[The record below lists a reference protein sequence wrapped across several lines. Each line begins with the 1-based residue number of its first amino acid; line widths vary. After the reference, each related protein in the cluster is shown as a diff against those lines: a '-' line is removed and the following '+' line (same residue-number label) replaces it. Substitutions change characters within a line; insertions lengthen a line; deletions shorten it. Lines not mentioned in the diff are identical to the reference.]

1 MASFDSSRRRLLAG
15 MAAAIAT
22 CHAPRA
28 DAQAFPSRNMRVVVP
43 TGQGGGAD
51 RLARVFDDFWGPLL
65 KTSFEYGFYP
75 GAAGQVGYELYLNR
89 REKDGHNLLFG
100 NMGPEMIMYALAK
113 PSYRFPQDYQ
123 YFCRLDVDDSV
134 LFVRRESP
142 FRRIED
148 VVAAAKKR
156 TVSVAVSRLPHP
168 ASIGVLAL
176 GEATKAKFNL
186 VPYAGG
192 NPTSV
197 AVMNGEADCG
207 ALPIAGVVA
216 IGDQMRIL
224 GVFND
229 DNTMGRYTN
238 NAPSV
243 NAVFGTQDPRAL
255 FVALVGDPC
264 RGDRKAPGPVRAARE
279 DGEAG
284 FRQSSV
290 PRSVCENR
298 RTGRDHPVRR
308 SWPLHALR
316 QQHGRAREPVPVADF
331 GQVEGLIRRRTAYT
345 AEQVEQSFRGK

>member
-22 CHAPRA
+22 GHVPRA

-243 NAVFGTQDPRAL
+243 NAVFGTKIPALYSSRSWAIHAEVIEKLPDRFALLEKTAKQVFDNPAYREAYAKTGAPVETIQYGDRAL
-255 FVALVGDPC
+255 CTRYANSMIELANQY
-264 RGDRKAPGPVRAARE
+264 R
-279 DGEAG
+279 
-284 FRQSSV
+284 SLISV
-290 PRSVCENR
+290 KSK
-298 RTGRDHPVRR
+298 D
-308 SWPLHALR
+308 
-316 QQHGRAREPVPVADF
+316 
-331 GQVEGLIRRRTAYT
+331 
-345 AEQVEQSFRGK
+345 